1 MEEWIGKEE
10 VGAMDEV
17 GAMGEVGGRQ
27 RGWDVICERIK
38 KERI

>member
-27 RGWDVICERIK
+27 RGWDVICELIN
-38 KERI
+38 